1 MDEFDDSWITN
12 FENKQTLKII
22 FLYIDKEKT
31 IYKSSQEIVDV
42 YNNILTRDEIVKLII
57 NNKKK
62 HKLCGILSYIVNES
76 NKKEV
81 DYKEFMSYLR
91 LQDISLAKTS
101 KLFESIN
108 TVFFLFE
115 ENDKKLKQ
123 NTTKKVF
130 VNYPRKTRRKAL
142 KANST

>member
-1 MDEFDDSWITN
+1 MDDFDDNWITS
-12 FENKQTLKII
+12 FENKQTLKIN
-22 FLYIDKEKT
+22 FLYINKEKT
-31 IYKSSQEIVDV
+31 LYKSSQEIIDV
-42 YNNILTRDEIVKLII
+42 YNKTLTKDEIFKIII
-57 NNKKK
+57 NNKNK
-62 HKLCGILSYIVNES
+62 HKLTGILSYIVNETT
-76 NKKEV
+76 KKDI

-115 ENDKKLKQ
+115 EDDKKLKQ

-130 VNYPRKTRRKAL
+130 VNYPCKTKRKAL
-142 KANST
+142 KASST